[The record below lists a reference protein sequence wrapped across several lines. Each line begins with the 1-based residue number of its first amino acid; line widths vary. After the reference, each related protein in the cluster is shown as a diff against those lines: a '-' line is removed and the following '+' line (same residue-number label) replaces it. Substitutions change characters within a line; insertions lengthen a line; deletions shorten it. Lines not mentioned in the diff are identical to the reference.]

1 MSTYAQ
7 IKFKFIE
14 LPPDGTIIGFTLKK
28 NNNPVVLKPGEMGSM
43 QATAI
48 SADGGGDV
56 TNYRFFVY
64 RDPNVGIST
73 RIYSTISSYVQSIST
88 NYSSVSNL
96 DVTLNGIWFVASY
109 TDFGGYSW
117 EINNLSSI
125 NRYIE
130 YEIVEEIQEISP
142 IQIDNISVSEA
153 TTNKQTNVRYNF
165 TVSNATY
172 PFKITTPLFQKT
184 IYSESDQWVEY
195 NRFPEPNI
203 SDYRVQLTVED
214 ISGSDSISLPRVD
227 LFDFNEINTF
237 PTTENG
243 DVEIVIEITNSDQD
257 GIRLNN
263 IEYSLDNTNWYNNI
277 SNLFVYTFKNIVP
290 GDYTV
295 YVKDEY
301 NRKINSSFTL
311 TQLETPQIN
320 IKFKINGNKPPFNV
334 ELRLQEDN
342 SLVDTKVV
350 NIADSTNEFTDVSA
364 NTEYCL
370 YATDAIGNT
379 TEYCNVIYYLTA
391 DTLPYAINLGIS
403 GTLIVDE
410 VLYGYYTYR
419 DDDGDP
425 ESGSLFKW
433 YRSDDASG
441 TNKTEIIGAISQTYT
456 LTNDDVGKYI
466 QFSVTPSNTKG
477 TGYEIFSEY
486 YGAIEGK
493 MIPVITEYV
502 DKNANYLSWTMS
514 DGSENSGTWRVE
526 YSFNNIDWF
535 VKVAGGSPRNNVLPV
550 GNYDQTVY
558 FRVKRISTPITE
570 YSEVYSVYVSNVY
583 DLTLYGAVQVVD
595 SSASSP
601 PPGICYT
608 GNQYTFS
615 NVYGDTTIPEN
626 GTALYFSV
634 GEDPNNLY
642 KATIDNILAHMGA
655 FRNSIV
661 NGIGWC
667 RFSSISNDI
676 WEVDPITG
684 ELIKI
689 SNWTC
694 PL

>member
-1 MSTYAQ
+1 MADILKQPVVGYFEFTDFPVIGSTITIRRTSMIGPNSESIITVTAKLEDTSYPNEFYVDYNSLYNTIFGPNGFLSAVYDAVMGDTYVLDIGSYGSSPNIVRIRMAVEDWMINMDINNSNINYISSTY
-7 IKFKFIE
+7 E
-14 LPPDGTIIGFTLKK
+14 LK
-28 NNNPVVLKPGEMGSM
+28 
-43 QATAI
+43 
-48 SADGGGDV
+48 
-56 TNYRFFVY
+56 
-64 RDPNVGIST
+64 
-73 RIYSTISSYVQSIST
+73 
-88 NYSSVSNL
+88 
-96 DVTLNGIWFVASY
+96 
-109 TDFGGYSW
+109 
-117 EINNLSSI
+117 
-125 NRYIE
+125 
-130 YEIVEEIQEISP
+130 EEGNP
-142 IQIDNISVSEA
+142 IQIDNLTVSKA
-153 TTNKQTNVRYNF
+153 TANKQTNVRYNF

-172 PFKITTPLFQKT
+172 PFNVITPIQKS
-184 IYSESDQWVEY
+184 IYSESDQWIEY
-195 NRFPEPNI
+195 NRFPEPNT
-203 SDYRVQLTVED
+203 SDYRAQLTVED

-277 SNLFVYTFKNIVP
+277 SNLFVYTFQNIVP

-301 NRKINSSFTL
+301 DRKINSSFTL

-350 NIADSTNEFTDVSA
+350 NIADSTKEFTDVSA

-391 DTLPYAINLGIS
+391 DTLPYAIDLGIL
-403 GTLIVDE
+403 GTQIVDE

-514 DGSENSGTWRVE
+514 DGSENSGTWQVE
-526 YSFNNIDWF
+526 YSLNNIDWF
-535 VKVAGGSPRNNVLPV
+535 VNVAGGSPRNNVLPV

-583 DLTLYGAVQVVD
+583 DLTLYTPAQVVD

-601 PPGICYT
+601 PPGICNT
-608 GNQYTFS
+608 GNQYTFG

-634 GEDPNNLY
+634 GGDPNNLY
-642 KATIDNILAHMGA
+642 KATKDNILAHPDA
-655 FRNSIV
+655 FSNTIT

-667 RFSSISNDI
+667 RFSGISNDI

-684 ELIKI
+684 ELIEI
-689 SNWTC
+689 SIWTC